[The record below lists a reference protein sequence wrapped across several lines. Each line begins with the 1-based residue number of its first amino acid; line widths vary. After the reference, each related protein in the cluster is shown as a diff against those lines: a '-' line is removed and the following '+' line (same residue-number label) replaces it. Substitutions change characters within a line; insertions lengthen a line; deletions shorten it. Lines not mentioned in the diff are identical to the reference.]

1 MSGQGPLRWRGSKPR
16 WPRGPL
22 QWVLTVIGL
31 LVTTTW
37 IVLAIKLGPLP
48 DIATLVT
55 ITLIYFGTLVL
66 LSMLYRVDDRRTR
79 T

>member
-1 MSGQGPLRWRGSKPR
+1 M
-16 WPRGPL
+16 

-37 IVLAIKLGPLP
+37 IVSTIKLGPLP

-55 ITLIYFGTLVL
+55 ITLIYLGTLVL
-66 LSMLYRVDDRRTR
+66 LSMLYRIADRRTR